1 MDVVN
6 RVAQIKIFDNALRL
20 KEARAALEVG
30 YADKAAVGG
39 KLCNVCFKLEDLQR
53 TTSKQN

>member
-1 MDVVN
+1 VN